1 MKHICFYILILINYS
16 YYLLLLLKVIGSL
29 KKALQPSVTDLK
41 LEFDL
46 PSGFEAFQAPSN
58 IPTLFKGDKVVIY
71 GILKTKAASDSPL
84 QSGVRGKASLKGQI
98 SEKAIAHSI
107 SFDIPAPPLMGEDQL
122 ESSTGFDL
130 PVIHHLAAK
139 SLLSDW
145 KAGKGWGSTALTQ
158 EREQESINISIESC
172 VICEHTAFVAVD
184 QEKKQPIEG
193 AITTYDITA
202 NVIRDYE
209 GFGFRAMGMAR
220 RAPVARSAMLVSDAL
235 DFLGGPS
242 SLSGGGS
249 LGGLPPP
256 PGGGGPLG
264 GPPPPPRGGGPLGG
278 PQLCRLGG
286 PPLPPGAP
294 MRMQGAAVPR
304 SLESSRSMPPK
315 IMAAARNYSLSNESA
330 VASVESNIMEMNA
343 MIQSISSKRSSEAA
357 STSDSLM
364 ILISLQ
370 HAAGYWLLKDLSE
383 KVVKKSLTELQCPT
397 GLSQEVWA
405 TVLALVF
412 LEQKCGH
419 QKDEWELIA
428 AKAEMWLSSQ
438 SLPSSLESLKDNA
451 KTLV

>member
-1 MKHICFYILILINYS
+1 MIR
-16 YYLLLLLKVIGSL
+16 SL

-71 GILKTKAASDSPL
+71 GILKTKAVSDSPL
-84 QSGVRGKASLKGQI
+84 QSGVQGKAFLKGQI

-139 SLLSDW
+139 SLLNDW
-145 KAGKGWGSTALTQ
+145 KAGKGWGSTAPTQ
-158 EREQESINISIESC
+158 EREQESISISIESC

-209 GFGFRAMGMAR
+209 GFGFRAMAMAR
-220 RAPVARSAMLVSDAL
+220 RAPVARHAMLVSDAGG
-235 DFLGGPS
+235 FLGGPF

-249 LGGLPPP
+249 LGGPPPP
-256 PGGGGPLG
+256 PGGGALCLE
-264 GPPPPPRGGGPLGG
+264 LGG

-315 IMAAARNYSLSNESA
+315 IMTAARNYSLSNECV
-330 VASVESNIMEMNA
+330 VASVESNIMDMNA
-343 MIQSISSKRSSEAA
+343 VIQSISSKRSSEAA

-383 KVVKKSLTELQCPT
+383 KVVMKSLTELQCPT

-438 SLPSSLESLKDNA
+438 SLPSSLESLKENA

>member
-1 MKHICFYILILINYS
+1 MKHICFYILILINYR

-145 KAGKGWGSTALTQ
+145 KAGKGWGSTALTL
-158 EREQESINISIESC
+158 EREQESINISIESS

-193 AITTYDITA
+193 AITMYDLTA
-202 NVIRDYE
+202 SMTEESYQLGLRK
-209 GFGFRAMGMAR
+209 GRGMAR
-220 RAPVARSAMLVSDAL
+220 SR
-235 DFLGGPS
+235 GGT
-242 SLSGGGS
+242 GRGV
-249 LGGLPPP
+249 
-256 PGGGGPLG
+256 
-264 GPPPPPRGGGPLGG
+264 PPRGVEVLACAPA
-278 PQLCRLGG
+278 PRLASSKCKKKKAGNILIFDSLSKESALECS
-286 PPLPPGAP
+286 PEIAT
-294 MRMQGAAVPR
+294 QPR
-304 SLESSRSMPPK
+304 SSR
-315 IMAAARNYSLSNESA
+315 RT
-330 VASVESNIMEMNA
+330 
-343 MIQSISSKRSSEAA
+343 RSSAAA

-383 KVVKKSLTELQCPT
+383 KVVKKSLTELQCST

-451 KTLV
+451 KTFV